1 MSEAPKP
8 ATPSQH
14 QLRAKLEEMVIRDL
28 LGPMEGDD
36 EVAERSVRERYL
48 VGILA
53 PSRKSPDDQSTAPF
67 YDERFATEQIVSL
80 RRPLSRPQREAL
92 VTIRV
97 SNSCARTLT
106 RNESVPQY
114 TQDVDANALLY
125 EWSRACRWIG
135 NEGNR

>member
-53 PSRKSPDDQSTAPF
+53 PSRKGSDDQSTVPF
-67 YDERFATEQIVSL
+67 YDECKRADCL
-80 RRPLSRPQREAL
+80 P
-92 VTIRV
+92 RV
-97 SNSCARTLT
+97 SA
-106 RNESVPQY
+106 SVAPKG
-114 TQDVDANALLY
+114 T
-125 EWSRACRWIG
+125 SSSPFACPTAVHVR
-135 NEGNR
+135 